1 MDIQT
6 QKLNWIFNGRPQEI
20 KGICERYQQN
30 LDNVSKNA
38 QTRINYSK
46 KALAKTV
53 NHIEKLK
60 HACIYQ
66 QHRMEALIEEFSQD
80 TENNIWI
87 SDDLMKFNGFSFLTE
102 NRGFVG
108 QSPKLTKEMEPYYY
122 KAQPILQE
130 IDNFVILLC
139 ELKKAN
145 MLYDY
150 ITVDKN
156 INLSSAKQ
164 FQKEYKLAYSK
175 VPFIKSEYSSIY
187 KSIFKNLDRYVANLD
202 LFAVKSFEESSVGKN
217 IKREVELPAV
227 KEQEQ
232 SVNY

>member
-6 QKLNWIFNGRPQEI
+6 QKLNWIFNGRPQETM
-20 KGICERYQQN
+20 GICERYQQN
-30 LDNVSKNA
+30 LDNVSKNH

-46 KALAKTV
+46 KTLARTV
-53 NHIEKLK
+53 HHIEKLK
-60 HACIYQ
+60 QTCVQ
-66 QHRMEALIEEFSQD
+66 QQYILENLISEFSLD
-80 TENNIWI
+80 RDNNIWI
-87 SDDLMKFNGFSFLTE
+87 SDDLIKFNGFSFLTE
-102 NRGFVG
+102 NRGFIG
-108 QSPKLTKEMEPYYY
+108 QNPKLTKEMEPYYY

-150 ITVDKN
+150 ITADKN

-164 FQKEYKLAYSK
+164 FQKEYKLAYFK

-187 KSIFKNLDRYVANLD
+187 KSIFKNFDRYLANLD
-202 LFAVKSFEESSVGKN
+202 LFAVKNFEKSTVGKS

-227 KEQEQ
+227 KVQEH
-232 SVNY
+232 SANY